1 MGDHTE
7 AFALDFDP
15 SVISYGDLLAEFWA
29 SHRATRPSYSRQ
41 YMAAAFPSARQLDAA
56 RASRPANAETPVVPD
71 ARFYLAE
78 DYHQKYYLRHDR
90 TLMAELAHYTPAAF
104 TDSTAAARLNAYVAG
119 HGTLAQLDAERDA
132 LLLSDAAMKYLR
144 SRVGGRRVSC
154 G

>member
-15 SVISYGDLLAEFWA
+15 RVVSYAELLAEFWA
-29 SHRATRPSYSRQ
+29 SHDARRPAYSRQ
-41 YMAAAFPSARQLDAA
+41 YMAAAFPSAQQLDAA
-56 RASRPANAETPVVPD
+56 MASRKPGAQTPVIAN

-90 TLMAELAHYTPAAF
+90 VLMAELAAYSPQAF
-104 TDSTAAARLNAYVAG
+104 VDSTAAARMNAYVAG
-119 HGTLAQLDAERDA
+119 HGSLAQLDRELPDLA
-132 LLLSDAAMKYLR
+132 LSPAAANHLR

>member
-15 SVISYGDLLAEFWA
+15 TVISYEDLLAEFWA
-29 SHRATRPSYSRQ
+29 GHRATRASYSRQ
-41 YMAAAFPSARQLDAA
+41 YMAAAFPSALQLDAA
-56 RASRPANAETPVVPD
+56 LASRPANAETPVVAN
-71 ARFYLAE
+71 ARFHVAE